1 MIYQQ
6 GQLLINY
13 YLIKILIFQ
22 KNPKYDRYQRV
33 LASVVYKKAASGAD
47 KSASVG
53 NIKDENMLNEEL
65 AE

>member
-1 MIYQQ
+1 M
-6 GQLLINY
+6 
-13 YLIKILIFQ
+13 IKILIFQ
-22 KNPKYDRYQRV
+22 KNPKYDGYQRV